1 MRKVYVFLLS
11 LLLVFSLC
19 ACSSEENPNIRTV
32 SVDGVV
38 YTVDVEQGTITD
50 GHYTYEFT
58 VSGPSTNITYPDGST
73 YYWTENGQFGHGGWS
88 EDYDEDRYVDGD
100 TLCDV
105 LSKAVPSS
113 RSSEKPVLIIFLL
126 LVVGV
131 FNAVAPHASWYLE
144 YGWRFRDAEP
154 SELALGVNRIIGI
167 VCIVIAIG
175 MIFLA

>member
-19 ACSSEENPNIRTV
+19 ACSAEENPNVRTV

-38 YTVDVEQGTITD
+38 FTVDVEQGTITD
-50 GHYTYEFT
+50 GRCTYQFT
-58 VSGPSTNITYPDGST
+58 VSGSSTNITYPDGST
-73 YYWTENGQFGHGGWS
+73 YYWTQNEHFGHGGWS
-88 EDYDEDRYVDGD
+88 ADYDANRYVDGD

-105 LSKAVPSS
+105 LSKTVPVS
-113 RSSEKPVLIIFLL
+113 RSSEKPVLIILLL

-131 FNAVAPHASWYLE
+131 FNAAAPQASWYLE

-167 VCIVIAIG
+167 VCIVIAVG